1 MHSGFKGSELCLV
14 VGGKE
19 EEEVNITCPSSP
31 RVHRTKTH
39 TALHALPHPFAILDQ
54 VPLFP
59 AVSHFL
65 IMDSFVA
72 AVDETPTTPE
82 VQETVVAALVGAVLP
97 ALSTW

>member
-1 MHSGFKGSELCLV
+1 ML
-14 VGGKE
+14 
-19 EEEVNITCPSSP
+19 
-31 RVHRTKTH
+31 
-39 TALHALPHPFAILDQ
+39 AQ

-82 VQETVVAALVGAVLP
+82 VQETVVAALVGAGFTNPEHLARTADSVVGEL
-97 ALSTW
+97 A